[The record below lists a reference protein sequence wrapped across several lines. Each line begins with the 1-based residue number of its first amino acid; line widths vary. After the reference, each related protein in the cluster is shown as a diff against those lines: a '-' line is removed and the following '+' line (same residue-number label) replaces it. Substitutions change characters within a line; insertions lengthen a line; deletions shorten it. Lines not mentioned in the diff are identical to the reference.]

1 MVEQQDFRTAHFTRE
16 TPLTKEQLA
25 AIRSGD
31 ACWLH
36 SWDTSS
42 VINGPGTRIT
52 LFMAGCELRCQYC
65 HNPDSVFTEFGSFVT
80 LDEAWERVLR
90 FRRVYET
97 TGGGVTASGGE
108 PTFQW
113 NFLRKLFTRAKEA
126 GIHTTLDSSGYLG
139 RLVKDEDMELIDLV
153 MLDLKE
159 GTPEGYRKTTTRRL
173 QPSVDFGDRL
183 DKAGVALWGRYVL
196 VPGLT
201 DSDESIDGIA
211 NIATRWQNLDHI
223 DILPF
228 HQYGRDKWHEL
239 GLVYQLEDTPE
250 PTKEQVDRARRVFE
264 ERGLKV
270 YTS

>member
-1 MVEQQDFRTAHFTRE
+1 MSELQTFRKAHFQRE
-16 TPLTKEQLA
+16 IPLTKEQLE
-25 AIRSGD
+25 AIRAGD

-42 VINGPGTRIT
+42 EINGPGTRLT

-65 HNPDSVFTEFGSFVT
+65 HNPDSVFTEFGKFAT
-80 LDEAWERVLR
+80 LDEVWDRVKR
-90 FRRVYET
+90 FKSVYES

-113 NFLRKLFTRAKEA
+113 SFLRKLFTRAKEE
-126 GIHTTLDSSGYLG
+126 GIHTTLDSCGFLG
-139 RLVKDEDMELIDLV
+139 KLVKDEDMDLIDLV

-159 GTPEGYRKTTTRRL
+159 GTPDGYKRTTTRPL
-173 QPSVDFGDRL
+173 KPSVDFGDRL
-183 DKAGVALWGRYVL
+183 NKAGVKLWGRYVL

-201 DSDESIDGIA
+201 DSEASIEGIA
-211 NIATRWQNLDHI
+211 DIALRWQTLDHI

-239 GLVYQLEDTPE
+239 GLLYQLEDTPE
-250 PTKEQVDRARRVFE
+250 PTKEQVARARTMLE
-264 ERGLKV
+264 ARGLKV
-270 YTS
+270 LTY